1 MAKIK
6 FRLKNGKLYD
16 VKDASFVEICDDT
29 NQLACLV
36 YMTHEGIVHVL
47 TPDDKRFRRY
57 VDSYKRPTS
66 PTTYVDTTPTK
77 K

>member
-1 MAKIK
+1 MAKLK

-16 VKDASFVEICDDT
+16 VKDAAFVEICDDA

-36 YMTHEGIVHVL
+36 YMTDAGRIQIL
-47 TPDDKRFRRY
+47 TREDERFHKY
-57 VDSYKRPTS
+57 VKSYKLAPS
-66 PTTYVDTTPTK
+66 PVTYIK